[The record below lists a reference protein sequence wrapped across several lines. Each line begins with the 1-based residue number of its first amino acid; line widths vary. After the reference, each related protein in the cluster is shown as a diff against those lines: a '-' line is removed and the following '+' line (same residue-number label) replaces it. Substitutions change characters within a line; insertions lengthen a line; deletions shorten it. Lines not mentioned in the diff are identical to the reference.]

1 MMLLFLATIIE
12 QLDLALEHVT
22 KRDVHNAR
30 FGLMLTDNALELFL
44 HQLAK
49 EKRGYMGAFKHLH
62 DKYPHHA
69 ALDKALGRSFDA
81 KVRFAKLDGNLNE
94 EAARTINIMHEY
106 RNEIYH
112 VGLQHESIL
121 PNLAL
126 FYLDVTCSYL
136 KGYEP
141 RGLGWGSNQKL
152 PERAKKYFRESF
164 SMPGGKDDFGAA
176 CAEIAKAC
184 GHDATETI
192 GALADQMDQV
202 ISNQD
207 TCLDVVANG
216 VYEGQKTTRDE
227 AVVGCQTWPLAFTEE
242 GETFAAQHGWS
253 GSKFS
258 LVEWLGTNYP
268 LKCKHDPIPAWEK
281 QAVKLRAQ
289 KNPHAVL
296 AHYQSFMTETAPLR
310 DAIYESAAAAE
321 AEIDAAIDRMRGK

>member
-1 MMLLFLATIIE
+1 MLLFLATIVE

-30 FGLMLTDNALELFL
+30 FGLMLTDNAVELFL

-49 EKRGYMGAFKHLH
+49 EKRGYMGNYKHLR

-81 KVRFAKLDGNLNE
+81 KVRFAKLDGNLSE
-94 EAARTINIMHEY
+94 EVARTINIMHEY

-126 FYLDVTCSYL
+126 FYLEAICGYL
-136 KGYEP
+136 KDYEP
-141 RGLGWGSNQKL
+141 RGIGWGSNQKL
-152 PERAKKYFRESF
+152 PERAKKYFKKSF
-164 SMPGGKDDFGAA
+164 SMPGGREDFAIA

-184 GHDATETI
+184 GHDAGETI
-192 GALADQMDQV
+192 GILADHMDEV

-207 TCLDVVANG
+207 DCLDVVAAG
-216 VYEGQKTTRDE
+216 VYEGQRTTRDE
-227 AVVGCQTWPLAFTEE
+227 AVVGCQTWPLAFSGE
-242 GETFAAQHGWS
+242 GEAFAAKHGWS

-258 LVEWLGTNYP
+258 LIEWLAANYP
-268 LKCKHDPIPAWEK
+268 IKYKHDPIAAWER
-281 QAVKLRAQ
+281 QAAKLRAQ
-289 KNPHAVL
+289 NNPHAAL
-296 AHYQSFMTETAPLR
+296 AHHQSFMTETATLR
-310 DAIYESAAAAE
+310 DAIYDSAAAAE
-321 AEIDAAIDRMRGK
+321 AEIESAMDRMRGK